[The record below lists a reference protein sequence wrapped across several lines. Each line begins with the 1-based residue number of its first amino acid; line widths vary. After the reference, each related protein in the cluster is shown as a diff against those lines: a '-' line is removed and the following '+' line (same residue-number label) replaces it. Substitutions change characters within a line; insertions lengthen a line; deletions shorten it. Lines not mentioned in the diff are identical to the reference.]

1 MAVDAL
7 GSNSSSSTLELLKE
21 LREAKKAMEASVQ
34 SGDIQGAQQ
43 NLATIQRD
51 TQTLQ
56 AGRGTSDG
64 PQEGNPYR
72 SVLKTDLSNL
82 MSAVQSGDIGSAQS
96 ALETFQQDKQA
107 IFGPA
112 PNDAAANA
120 GSATGNPFLDDLKA
134 LLTSAVSG
142 DSSGVEKAATALQ
155 KDLQSASVDGT
166 AGSTQPADTASASG
180 HSQNP
185 FVTDLNALI
194 DAAQSKDTAGMQ
206 RAAKDLAK
214 DIQSA
219 VGGAPGG
226 KVGGHHHHHH
236 HKSADGDSATNG
248 TTSASAALP
257 SAGDGDGDKD
267 DQGPSAAAQAS
278 VTNTALKNAREAYE
292 LLMSYSQ
299 ESTAVA

>member
-21 LREAKKAMEASVQ
+21 LREARKAMEASVQ
-34 SGDIQGAQQ
+34 SGDMQGAQQ

-56 AGRGTSDG
+56 ASRGTPDG
-64 PQEGNPYR
+64 SQDNNPYR

-82 MSAVQSGDIGSAQS
+82 MSAVQSGDIGTAQS
-96 ALETFQQDKQA
+96 ALATFQQDKQA
-107 IFGPA
+107 MFGPP
-112 PNDAAANA
+112 PNDAATDTS
-120 GSATGNPFLDDLKA
+120 GTTGNPFLDDLKA

-155 KDLQSASVDGT
+155 KDLQSASVEGT
-166 AGSTQPADTASASG
+166 ASSTQPADGASASDQ
-180 HSQNP
+180 SQNP

-219 VGGAPGG
+219 VGAAPGG

-236 HKSADGDSATNG
+236 HKSADTDSATDG
-248 TTSASAALP
+248 TTSASALLP
-257 SAGDGDGDKD
+257 AAGDGDGDKD
-267 DQGPSAAAQAS
+267 DQGPSAATQVSA
-278 VTNTALKNAREAYE
+278 TNSALRNAREAYD

-299 ESTAVA
+299 EGTAAA